1 MAILN
6 DGLET
11 SALEKFEASGLV
23 LNFLRWLPDRA
34 IQALSECIKQ
44 GLRTPYREGI
54 MSR

>member
-6 DGLET
+6 DGT
-11 SALEKFEASGLV
+11 WNFGSGEVRGIWANIEL
-23 LNFLRWLPDRA
+23 LRWLPDRA